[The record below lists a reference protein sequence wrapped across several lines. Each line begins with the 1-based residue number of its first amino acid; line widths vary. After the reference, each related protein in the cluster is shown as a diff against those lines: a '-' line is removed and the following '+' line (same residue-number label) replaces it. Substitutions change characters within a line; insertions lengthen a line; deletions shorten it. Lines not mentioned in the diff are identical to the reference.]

1 MMDRDRDGKISA
13 QDFSE
18 TVAEQPLL
26 MEAFGQCLP
35 YSKGKYSQI
44 KTNITCK
51 LDFYISY
58 KPDLKTSVSRVLLMF
73 AIYFKNLCLYRY
85 F

>member
-44 KTNITCK
+44 KTNISDK
-51 LDFYISY
+51 LDFYIS
-58 KPDLKTSVSRVLLMF
+58 LKYLKYTLL
-73 AIYFKNLCLYRY
+73 
-85 F
+85 